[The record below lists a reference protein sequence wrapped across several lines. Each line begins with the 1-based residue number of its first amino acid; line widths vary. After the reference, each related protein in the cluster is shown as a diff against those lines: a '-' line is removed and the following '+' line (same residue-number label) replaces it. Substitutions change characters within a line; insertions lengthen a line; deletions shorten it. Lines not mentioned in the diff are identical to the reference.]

1 MEKLFQQFL
10 YQTGPVLCLD
20 IGSGTQEAVL
30 ARPGFDVEN
39 WPCFVLPSPAMSISQ
54 RLRELALL
62 KKDVWLCG
70 HIMGA
75 GFLPAVA
82 GLLQAGRRVYAT
94 SQIMQAL
101 AASGCMAEAC
111 GLETSDSRPAG
122 AVPVH
127 LADYSAQ
134 GWETLLR
141 CAGLPMPHLVLACAR
156 DDGSGQDDGA
166 SCARMDAFAAL
177 LGSHADPVSWLSGNA
192 PHDMARLQ
200 ALQEATG
207 GPVTDSAIAA
217 IIGAMADKDVRARSL
232 RQGVTFVNVGNDHIV
247 AALLYRGQVH
257 GIYEHHTACRTREEL
272 LADLG
277 EFRRCFLPVEAVQA
291 SGGHGTAYAPLCEEA
306 GGYEPTF
313 VSGSKRALLAGY
325 GQELAPFGAM
335 KLAGPL
341 GLLYGYSVRQT
352 GC

>member
-94 SQIMQAL
+94 GRIRQAL

-141 CAGLPMPHLVLACAR
+141 CAGLPMPHFVLACAR

-177 LGSHADPVSWLSGNA
+177 LGSHADPVSWLA
-192 PHDMARLQ
+192 VDVPHNMARLQ

-306 GGYEPTF
+306 GGYEPAF

>member
-1 MEKLFQQFL
+1 MDKLFQQFL
-10 YQTGPVLCLD
+10 YKTGPVLCLD

-39 WPCFVLPSPAMSISQ
+39 WPCFVLPSPSMSISQ

-70 HIMGA
+70 QIMGT
-75 GFLPAVA
+75 GFMPAVT
-82 GLLQAGRRVYAT
+82 GLLKAGRRVYAT
-94 SQIMQAL
+94 SRILQSLPSSCTM
-101 AASGCMAEAC
+101 SEAY
-111 GLETSDSRPAG
+111 GIEVSDMRPAG

-156 DDGSGQDDGA
+156 DDGAGQDDAA
-166 SCARMDAFAAL
+166 SCARMDAFSAL
-177 LGSHADPVSWLSGNA
+177 MRTKADPVSWLAG
-192 PHDMARLQ
+192 D
-200 ALQEATG
+200 ALQNKPRLCALKEATG

-217 IIGAMADKDVRARSL
+217 ILGAMTDKNVRARSL

-272 LADLG
+272 LADLA

-306 GGYEPTF
+306 GGYEPAF

>member
-70 HIMGA
+70 QVMGT
-75 GFLPAVA
+75 GFMPAVT
-82 GLLQAGRRVYAT
+82 GLLNAGRRVYA
-94 SQIMQAL
+94 QGRIRQAL
-101 AASGCMAEAC
+101 SASSSAAEA
-111 GLETSDSRPAG
+111 GGIEESSSRPAG

-134 GWETLLR
+134 GWVTLLR

-156 DDGSGQDDGA
+156 DDGAGQGDDA
-166 SCARMDAFAAL
+166 SCARMDAFSKWL
-177 LGSHADPVSWLSGNA
+177 STNADPVSWLSADA
-192 PHDMARLQ
+192 PQNMPRLC

-207 GPVTDSAIAA
+207 GPVADSAIAA
-217 IIGAMADKDVRARSL
+217 IIGAMTDKNVRTRSL
-232 RQGVTFVNVGNDHIV
+232 RQGVTFVSVGNEHIV

-272 LADLG
+272 LADLA

-341 GLLYGYSVRQT
+341 GLLYGYSARQT

>member
-70 HIMGA
+70 QIMGT
-75 GFLPAVA
+75 GFMPAVT
-82 GLLQAGRRVYAT
+82 GLLKAGRRVYAT
-94 SQIMQAL
+94 RRIRQSL
-101 AASGCMAEAC
+101 PSSGAEAC
-111 GLETSDSRPAG
+111 GIEVSDTRPAG

-156 DDGSGQDDGA
+156 DDMAGDKNEDA
-166 SCARMDAFAAL
+166 SCARMDAFSAM
-177 LGSHADPVSWLSGNA
+177 LGANADPVSWLA
-192 PHDMARLQ
+192 ADVLQ
-200 ALQEATG
+200 NKPSLCALSEATG
-207 GPVTDSAIAA
+207 GPVADSAIAA
-217 IIGAMADKDVRARSL
+217 ILGAMTDKNVRARSL
-232 RQGVTFVNVGNDHIV
+232 RQGVTFVNVGNEHIV

-257 GIYEHHTACRTREEL
+257 GIYEHHTSMRTREEL
-272 LADLG
+272 LADLA

-291 SGGHGTAYAPLCEEA
+291 TGGTGTAYSPLCEEA
-306 GGYEPTF
+306 GGYEPAF

>member
-30 ARPGFDVEN
+30 ARPGYDVEN

-94 SQIMQAL
+94 SQIRQAL
-101 AASGCMAEAC
+101 AASGYKAEAC

-156 DDGSGQDDGA
+156 DDGAGQDDGA

-177 LGSHADPVSWLSGNA
+177 LGAHADPVLWLSMDA

-217 IIGAMADKDVRARSL
+217 IIGAMTDKNVRARSL
-232 RQGVTFVNVGNDHIV
+232 RQGVTFVSVGNDHIV